1 MIPDWIYAAQG
12 RVDSVW
18 MFTVFSLIWATGGV
32 YCCTGSVVVS
42 VVLVHTLYAYGH
54 GVQTYKLQTLS
65 SKADHLHHF

>member
-1 MIPDWIYAAQG
+1 ML
-12 RVDSVW
+12 
-18 MFTVFSLIWATGGV
+18 TVFSLIWATGGV

-65 SKADHLHHF
+65 SKADHLRHFSRLRWLYYDIHVRQ